1 MSENLDVMIAFVV
14 LIIGLSTTLQLIMNF
29 VKNQLHLRWRVY
41 ESVLKDLYTTYIGA
55 GSAEAKG
62 LRHAPVPIQSVT
74 HRMRTFHDKLTILW
88 ETLQEVRAKLKTTQT
103 ELAARP
109 EVPEKIRYLQEE
121 MEQNLPQI
129 DVLLQRIRGLGI
141 ENLLALYLSI
151 RRTASQNDPVF
162 SEVQAYLDRLSRVLD
177 GFEKAVRD
185 GSGEVLAGV
194 ESTLTEILSHFT
206 ALEKRIGGL
215 CAMVEA
221 NLEDSLRLLEQR
233 YANQVQKWCFLVG
246 VVLCCLLNAD
256 AVTMYKALRES
267 PVLTQSIAEH
277 QEEITAGL
285 FPPSRSQ
292 TLNELSDL
300 AGQVRRELDTGTGPS
315 GFGDFQ
321 ASFDALADL
330 LSDDA
335 DALRAARGFEGD
347 VRFDSERAKL
357 PVQDARKALDK
368 KDFEKASRHVENGMG
383 RISSGYLTLETA
395 KVKLRT
401 SYLLNA
407 GLPLGWGGGRLDA
420 LWGDGKA
427 IALKA
432 LGLLLTSILISFG
445 APLWNDVL
453 EALLGVRGMLRRTP
467 QEGART

>member
-14 LIIGLSTTLQLIMNF
+14 IIIGLSTTLQLLMNF

-41 ESVLKDLYTTYIGA
+41 ESVLKDLYTTFLGA
-55 GSAEAKG
+55 GRDEMKD

-74 HRMRTFHDKLTILW
+74 HRMRTFHDKLTVLW
-88 ETLQEVRAKLKTTQT
+88 EAVQEVRDKLKTTQA

-109 EVPEKIRYLQEE
+109 DVPEKIHYLQAEISHD
-121 MEQNLPQI
+121 LPQVE
-129 DVLLQRIRGLGI
+129 VLVQRIRGLGI
-141 ENLLALYLSI
+141 EDLLALYLQI
-151 RRTASQNDPVF
+151 RKTASQDDPVF
-162 SEVQAYLDRLSRVLD
+162 FEVKTYLDRLSQVLD
-177 GFEKAVRD
+177 DFEKAVRD

-194 ESTLTEILSHFT
+194 EGTLAEILNHFT

-215 CAMVEA
+215 CAMVGA

-246 VVLCCLLNAD
+246 VLLCGLFNAD

-285 FPPSRSQ
+285 SPPSRTP

-300 AGQVRRELDTGTGPS
+300 AGKVQSELDRGTAS

-321 ASFDALADL
+321 TSFNTLADL

-347 VRFDSERAKL
+347 VRFDSEKAKQ
-357 PVQDARKALDK
+357 PVQEARKALDAEDLK
-368 KDFEKASRHVENGMG
+368 KASRLVESGMG

-395 KVKLRT
+395 KIRLRT
-401 SYLLNA
+401 GYLLNA
-407 GLPLGWGGGRLDA
+407 GLPLGWGGGRWDVLWWDA
-420 LWGDGKA
+420 KA
-427 IALKA
+427 IALKL

-453 EALLGVRGMLRRTP
+453 EALLGVKGMLRRTP
-467 QEGART
+467 QESPKP